1 MITDKHRATAAMRFL
16 NHLVKESKTTPML
29 AFPLGFMVGYLQG
42 ALREANVEAEV
53 AITEATEAEAQV
65 CIDKLVEKGLLTYYG
80 PAGWYTTNTLTFK
93 AVGSDADPWSGW
105 VTA

>member
-1 MITDKHRATAAMRFL
+1 MITDKHRANAAMRFL
-16 NHLVKESKTTPML
+16 NHLVKESKTTPMF

-42 ALREANVEAEV
+42 ILREAAIEA
-53 AITEATEAEAQV
+53 EATEAEAQV
-65 CIDKLVEKGLLTYYG
+65 CIDKLVEKGLLIHHG

-93 AVGSDADPWSGW
+93 AVGPDADPWSGW

>member
-16 NHLVKESKTTPML
+16 NHLVKESKTTPTL
-29 AFPLGFMVGYLQG
+29 AFSLVFMVGYLQG
-42 ALREANVEAEV
+42 ILREA
-53 AITEATEAEAQV
+53 AIEAEATDAEAQA

-93 AVGSDADPWSGW
+93 AVGPDSDPWSGW